1 MNLLGEL
8 SQPSPSSQIRNC
20 FREMEVCDS
29 SSDEDLS
36 TDDIS
41 NNTTK
46 AFYEIDNY
54 KEKRMDIE
62 SNLID
67 YWNNKKYSHRKLA
80 FVLHSVSVSQ
90 VSVERSF
97 SALKLVLGDIRHNLS
112 EENLEHIMMVK
123 LNSDL

>member
-1 MNLLGEL
+1 
-8 SQPSPSSQIRNC
+8 
-20 FREMEVCDS
+20 MEVCDS

-46 AFYEIDNY
+46 AFFEIDNY

-67 YWNNKKYSHRKLA
+67 YWNNKIYSHPQLRKLA
-80 FVLHSVSVSQ
+80 FVIHSVSASQ

-97 SALKLVLGDIRHNLS
+97 SALKLVLGDLRHNLS